1 MGAWILQPTFVPRGS
16 IMCTLNIALHF
27 GKWVRQVIKIPIL
40 FKCLIL
46 PLSTQEKFT
55 HVLLGMWAGIIKSNN
70 IAIETI
76 PHFPPFHHPRC
87 SATCQSVLTKL
98 LPSPNVIWSIHQHLG
113 HLSHS
118 QTRGVQT
125 SHSFPPLHTH
135 RWRLWFPR
143 EISYLNAIRTYW
155 NKNS

>member
-55 HVLLGMWAGIIKSNN
+55 HVEWLKSIGCHIFCQPTLL
-70 IAIETI
+70 E
-76 PHFPPFHHPRC
+76 F
-87 SATCQSVLTKL
+87 L
-98 LPSPNVIWSIHQHLG
+98 LPLSIPNMTLAASLYQCISSTGKEFCSYIQYKASRVII
-113 HLSHS
+113 
-118 QTRGVQT
+118 T
-125 SHSFPPLHTH
+125 S
-135 RWRLWFPR
+135 R
-143 EISYLNAIRTYW
+143 
-155 NKNS
+155 